1 MDKLQQF
8 LPILFFYLFIAIIVV
23 IILLLLKQNKNV
35 FNNVSD
41 KNYLKSQIKSTG
53 TGYLLLFF
61 FGFHYIYLGRLLLQI
76 LYWVTLGGL
85 GIWFV
90 IDLVTLSNRI
100 STHNALLY
108 KLIDDIEKGERE
120 RYYAKTMI

>member
-1 MDKLQQF
+1 MDIFQQL

-23 IILLLLKQNKNV
+23 IILMLLKQNKNV

-61 FGFHYIYLGRLLLQI
+61 LGFHYIYMGRLLLQI
-76 LYWVTLGGL
+76 LYWVTLGGF

-108 KLIDDIEKGERE
+108 KLIDDIEKSERE
-120 RYYAKTMI
+120 IYYEQKL